1 MATQLR
7 EKDNNIHHLKI
18 QVSTFTCLH
27 VYNYDP
33 CC

>member
-18 QVSTFTCLH
+18 QVSTFNCVH
-27 VYNYDP
+27 VYSNDP